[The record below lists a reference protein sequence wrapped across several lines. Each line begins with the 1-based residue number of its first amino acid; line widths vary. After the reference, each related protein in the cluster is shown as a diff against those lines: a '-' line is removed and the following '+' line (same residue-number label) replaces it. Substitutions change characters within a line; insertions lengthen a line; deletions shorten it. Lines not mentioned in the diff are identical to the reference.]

1 MNSTMNS
8 QTQALLKTHF
18 KMNSKMNSQTQAL
31 LKTHFKMN
39 SKMNSQTQALLKT
52 HFKMNSKMNSQTQAL
67 LKTHFKMN
75 SKMNSQTQNNYFTFS
90 NVYLALPLL
99 SIAGGTGPV
108 WIPVPTKL
116 FPNWGSM
123 TFSVMCT
130 CESCPWRSTIVRL
143 SSLGFRVK
151 KAVASILV
159 IGGIRR
165 LKPGTD
171 VHKFPIQVCCLW
183 WVSDKVPQGRGFVPE
198 QLLV

>member
-99 SIAGGTGPV
+99 NLV
-108 WIPVPTKL
+108 NLPTCGFKKRHPKGMVS
-116 FPNWGSM
+116 FRDRKSNPQ
-123 TFSVMCT
+123 
-130 CESCPWRSTIVRL
+130 ERL
-143 SSLGFRVK
+143 SFFNTKEVGK
-151 KAVASILV
+151 
-159 IGGIRR
+159 
-165 LKPGTD
+165 LK
-171 VHKFPIQVCCLW
+171 
-183 WVSDKVPQGRGFVPE
+183 
-198 QLLV
+198 